1 MAEQPQG
8 WRVVVI
14 ANVLPIAEPLIET
27 VRGMGHD
34 VVGWMIQRNPK
45 AVDHPPPPW
54 GETTDKTAPQ
64 GVNLIW
70 VRDKADLAPLLRAL
84 EPDVALCWGFSWKI
98 PQEALDVARYG
109 SVNQHPALLPR
120 HRGPIPMSWALRE
133 GDSVFG
139 VTWHRMDADF
149 DTGPILAQSSIPVLD
164 EETTMFETG
173 PRWISAGIALLPEV
187 FERLAAGD
195 PGKPQG
201 SEGAS
206 WAGMLGDDY
215 ATIDWSSQTA
225 REIHNQVRAWTFAFD
240 MGPVPGPFA
249 ELDGKRVKVKRTL
262 LTDPGDGSP
271 AVDTADGKIWIL
283 ETEPAE

>member
-1 MAEQPQG
+1 MVVQPRG

-14 ANVLPIAEPLIET
+14 ANVLPIVEPLIET

-34 VVGWMIQRNPK
+34 VVAWLMQRRPQLR
-45 AVDHPPPPW
+45 DQPPPPW

-70 VRDKADLAPLLRAL
+70 VRDKDDLAPLLRGL
-84 EPDVALCWGFSWKI
+84 EPDVVLCWGFSWKI

-139 VTWHRMDADF
+139 ITWHRMDADF
-149 DTGPILAQSSIPVLD
+149 DSGPILAQTSIPILD

-173 PRWISAGIALLPEV
+173 PRIVPAGLELLPQV
-187 FERLAAGD
+187 FERLAARD
-195 PGKPQG
+195 PGEPQG
-201 SEGAS
+201 TEGAS
-206 WAGMLGDDY
+206 WGGMFGEDY

-225 REIHNQVRAWTFAFD
+225 REIHNQVRAWNFTFG
-240 MGPVPGPFA
+240 MGPVQGPIA
-249 ELDGKRVKVKRTL
+249 ELDGKRVKVTRTL

-283 ETEPAE
+283 ESEPA